1 MSLEKKLN
9 ERLLDINKSAG
20 AAWENENLEDA
31 ISLKTKEIYF
41 RKVLANIIAQED
53 KYHKNANISNLSKVS
68 SDPVYQNSNNTIKQ
82 KIIDRALTRKEY
94 NLNLPEWYME
104 EGWYYDDHV
113 LDDKHEKV
121 NVSEEIIKEEDKN
134 EIIKSSVKELVGIE
148 DDISE
153 EDYQEWVEQGKLIGK
168 IKKYFENSLLWPE
181 SMSSVLKKNYHWKTK
196 NEYIEKLYKLSFKQV
211 KNISEKIEKLEGSLD
226 QIYEI
231 IELWIKVGWEGAI
244 EEKLKKTF
252 LTIHNQNTNIR
263 EVMIL
268 LGIEVIKSMYIDD
281 LISYKKSV
289 KDSEGMK
296 INSRSNLPG
305 YTDKWRQ
312 KSKLWLDHYDFLRDK
327 HGNRWGRGDYYK
339 ILNNSFN

>member
-20 AAWENENLEDA
+20 AAWENENQEDA

-134 EIIKSSVKELVGIE
+134 EIIKSSVKEIVGIE

-168 IKKYFENSLLWPE
+168 IKKYFENSLLWP
-181 SMSSVLKKNYHWKTK
+181 K
-196 NEYIEKLYKLSFKQV
+196 
-211 KNISEKIEKLEGSLD
+211 
-226 QIYEI
+226 
-231 IELWIKVGWEGAI
+231 
-244 EEKLKKTF
+244 
-252 LTIHNQNTNIR
+252 
-263 EVMIL
+263 
-268 LGIEVIKSMYIDD
+268 
-281 LISYKKSV
+281 
-289 KDSEGMK
+289 
-296 INSRSNLPG
+296 
-305 YTDKWRQ
+305 
-312 KSKLWLDHYDFLRDK
+312 
-327 HGNRWGRGDYYK
+327 
-339 ILNNSFN
+339 